1 MILIGLVITFS
12 LFVGII
18 LIFSYGKFHDI
29 VNELKRDVQIK
40 NEENQKNINNL
51 KQKLNEYDVLFKQV
65 WS

>member
-1 MILIGLVITFS
+1 MILIGLVITFG

-65 WS
+65 